1 MPVTGSG
8 EIQLRA
14 DVNQE
19 INGNDSD
26 SNVSLRALS
35 NSAGLDQPDALSEFY
50 GYSNVTAP
58 TLTYNSVSSDYTD
71 ITMNYTINWGG
82 ASGSYNLKVEI
93 YESSALGG
101 SLYETVTITSA
112 SNPPSGDQSTNIT
125 ITPPSQYGEDDQDY
139 QVIVKAQ
146 NSEGTTSEPS
156 SGKRA
161 VSVTQANQYSWA
173 YMQNNSSSGWR
184 EYGNEGMNVG
194 KVGSYMQSQHNHPQL
209 GYFTTHK
216 IHRRVNGNKGDV
228 TVEQNVPNG
237 LIAGTSIAQSHF
249 LYRTYGSSSDAY
261 VHNIYPWSVSSGS
274 RFAQRMIFYMIY
286 GNQTYAGYNNAAGW
300 YHNGSINNIGTDYNN
315 YEYTNLSAVGSPT
328 NPYANPPSGFYNP
341 GPGTKTNYSGHAM
354 YAMTQTG
361 ASNITATIQGTLTMS

>member
-35 NSAGLDQPDALSEFY
+35 NSAGKDQPDALSEFY
-50 GYSNVTAP
+50 GYSSVTAP
-58 TLTYNSVSSDYTD
+58 TLSFNSVSSDYTD

-82 ASGSYNLKVEI
+82 ASGSYNLKAEI

-112 SNPPSGDQSTNIT
+112 SNPPSGNQSTNIT
-125 ITPPSQYGEDDQDY
+125 ITPPSQYGDDDQDY

-146 NSEGTTSEPS
+146 NSEGTTSEPA
-156 SGKRA
+156 SGKRS
-161 VSVTQANQYSWA
+161 VSVTQATQYQWSV
-173 YMQNNSSSGWR
+173 MQTNHDTHGWF
-184 EYGNEGMNVG
+184 EYGNDYLTTG

-216 IHRRVNGNKGDV
+216 MNRRINGNKGQY
-228 TVEQNVPNG
+228 TIEQNVPNLQSSG
-237 LIAGTSIAQSHF
+237 AFAYSAGN
-249 LYRTYGSSSDAY
+249 SSDAY
-261 VHNIYPWSVSSGS
+261 FKNIYPSSLSSGS
-274 RFAQRMIFYMIY
+274 RPNQRTIFYMIY
-286 GNQTYAGYNNAAGW
+286 GDNSGQGYNDAAGW
-300 YHNGSINNIGTDYNN
+300 KHNGTIFQSFGMSPDYET
-315 YEYTNLSAVGSPT
+315 YAYTNLSAVSTPT
-328 NPYANPPSGFYNP
+328 NIYANPPSGFYNQS
-341 GPGTKTNYSGHAM
+341 GTMSNYSGHAM
-354 YAMTQTG
+354 YAMSQTG
-361 ASNITATIQGTLTMS
+361 ASNITATIQGTLTWS

>member
-8 EIQLRA
+8 EIKLRA

-35 NSAGLDQPDALSEFY
+35 NSAGESVPDALSEFY
-50 GYSNVTAP
+50 GYSSVTAP
-58 TLTYNSVSSDYTD
+58 TLSYNSVSSDYTD

-93 YESSALGG
+93 YESSSLGG

-125 ITPPSQYGEDDQDY
+125 ITPPSQYGDDDQDY

-146 NSEGTTSEPS
+146 NSEGTTSEPA
-156 SGKRA
+156 SGKRS
-161 VSVTQANQYSWA
+161 VSVTQATQYSWA
-173 YMQNNSSSGWR
+173 YMQSNSSSGWQ
-184 EYGNEGMNVG
+184 EYGNGSLYLG

-216 IHRRVNGNKGDV
+216 INRRINGNKGDV

-237 LIAGTSIAQSHF
+237 TIASTSVAQSHF
-249 LYRTYGSSSDAY
+249 LYRADASSVNAV

-274 RFAQRMIFYMIY
+274 RFNQRMIFYMIY
-286 GNQTYAGYNNAAGW
+286 GDNSGAGANDAAGW
-300 YHNGSINNIGTDYNN
+300 YHTGGISNMGTDYND
-315 YEYTNLSAVGSPT
+315 YAYTNLSAVSTPT
-328 NPYANPPSGFYNP
+328 NIYSNPPSGFYNAS
-341 GPGTKTNYSGHAM
+341 GTNTNYSGHAM
-354 YAMTQTG
+354 YAMSQTG
-361 ASNITATIQGTLTMS
+361 ASNITSTIQGTLTWS